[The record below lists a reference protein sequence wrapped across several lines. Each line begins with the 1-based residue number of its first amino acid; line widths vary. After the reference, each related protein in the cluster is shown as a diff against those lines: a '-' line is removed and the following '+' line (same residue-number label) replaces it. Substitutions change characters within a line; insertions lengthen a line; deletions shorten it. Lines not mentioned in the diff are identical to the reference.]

1 MSAKASIARTSPMGF
16 DMSNVALRQA
26 VERLANW
33 KCAQAIKAGKLRVV
47 QQEANASIPMRFT
60 PRMDLVDDPIGNVLI
75 AIFELP
81 GVKTSDINLQIREGN
96 LIIMGERR
104 PPPSVQQALAARR
117 GAALPRNPVTAADS
131 LARGEMDTESDD
143 ASQPTPPMS
152 VAVHELRFGQFYR
165 AIPIPT
171 GLKESDVT
179 AALQDGMLTVTWPK
193 YPNGRP
199 QGQQSAI
206 TPPVS
211 PTVAGPAAQ

>member
-1 MSAKASIARTSPMGF
+1 MGF
-16 DMSNVALRQA
+16 DMSNIALRQA

-47 QQEANASIPMRFT
+47 HQEALSSSSSPMRFT
-60 PRMDLVDDPIGNVLI
+60 PRMDLVDDPSSDTFI

-81 GVKTSDINLQIREGN
+81 GIKTGDITLQIREGN

-104 PPPSVQQALAARR
+104 PPAAVQQALAARR
-117 GAALPRNPVTAADS
+117 STNLPKNPLSAADS
-131 LARGEMDTESDD
+131 LAGGDMDSEEPSISMRVTI
-143 ASQPTPPMS
+143 
-152 VAVHELRFGQFYR
+152 HELRFGQFYR
-165 AIPIPT
+165 AIPIPV

-199 QGQQSAI
+199 RGQQPIPS
-206 TPPVS
+206 VS
-211 PTVAGPAAQ
+211 TNTTGPAVQ

>member
-1 MSAKASIARTSPMGF
+1 
-16 DMSNVALRQA
+16 MSNIALRQA

-47 QQEANASIPMRFT
+47 QQETNPSIPMRFT
-60 PRMDLVDDPIGNVLI
+60 PRMDLVDDPTTNTLI

-81 GVKTSDINLQIREGN
+81 GIKTGDITLQIRDGN

-104 PPPSVQQALAARR
+104 PPPAVQQALATRQSSN
-117 GAALPRNPVTAADS
+117 LPRNPISAADS
-131 LARGEMDTESDD
+131 LARGEMDAESDD
-143 ASQPTPPMS
+143 TAGTARSIS
-152 VAVHELRFGQFYR
+152 VTIHELRFGQFYR

-199 QGQQSAI
+199 HGQQL
-206 TPPVS
+206 TPPVTPS
-211 PTVAGPAAQ
+211 AVAGPAVQ